1 MRDLTLRA
9 GLRNDL
15 FLVRNFDLNLL
26 RPLTADN
33 PSTPHIA
40 STATYIAA
48 MKDMI
53 SRRFDVP
60 FGVVLL
66 PSLQQLNPDSLR
78 RFVEHYGLQD
88 QDLSAGRA
96 PHALQRE
103 LALRGVTVLDVLPRL
118 RGVSGARLHFPDDG
132 HLTARAHAVVG
143 EALAEW
149 LAAGLDGGPGIMPAA
164 SPATG
169 VSE

>member
-1 MRDLTLRA
+1 
-9 GLRNDL
+9 
-15 FLVRNFDLNLL
+15 
-26 RPLTADN
+26 
-33 PSTPHIA
+33 
-40 STATYIAA
+40 
-48 MKDMI
+48 MKGMI

-88 QDLSAGRA
+88 QGCRPDA
-96 PHALQRE
+96 PARTT
-103 LALRGVTVLDVLPRL
+103 ARTGFRGVTVLDVLPRL
-118 RGVSGARLHFPDDG
+118 RSVSGARLHFPDDG
-132 HLTARAHAVVG
+132 HLTARAPPSSARRWRSGWPRVST
-143 EALAEW
+143 AAE
-149 LAAGLDGGPGIMPAA
+149 IMPAA